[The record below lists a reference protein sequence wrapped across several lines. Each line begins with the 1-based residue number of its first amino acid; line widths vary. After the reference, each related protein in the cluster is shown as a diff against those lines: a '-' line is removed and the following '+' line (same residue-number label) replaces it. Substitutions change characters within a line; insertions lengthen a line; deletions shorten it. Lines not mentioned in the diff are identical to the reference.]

1 MAQLKEFVKGLPL
14 FSLGKNR
21 TVAEAVGIMSANDVG
36 AVLIM
41 EDDRLLGIFTERDLI
56 KRVLAKGLK
65 PEFTKL
71 EQVMSPQVL
80 CATLD
85 EEETSIMAKME
96 RQKCRHIPVMEGNR
110 PVGIISIRDL
120 MRRILSR
127 QEESLKL
134 LEHFIT
140 SS

>member
-1 MAQLKEFVKGLPL
+1 MAPIKEFIKGLPL

-41 EDDRLLGIFTERDLI
+41 ENDRLIGIFTERDLI
-56 KRVLAKGLK
+56 KRVLTKGLK
-65 PEFTKL
+65 PESTKL

-85 EEETSIMAKME
+85 EEEAIVMAKME
-96 RQKCRHIPVMEGNR
+96 HQKCRHIPIMEGDR

-120 MRRILSR
+120 MRRILSQ
-127 QEESLKL
+127 QEESLKF
-134 LEHFIT
+134 LEHYIT